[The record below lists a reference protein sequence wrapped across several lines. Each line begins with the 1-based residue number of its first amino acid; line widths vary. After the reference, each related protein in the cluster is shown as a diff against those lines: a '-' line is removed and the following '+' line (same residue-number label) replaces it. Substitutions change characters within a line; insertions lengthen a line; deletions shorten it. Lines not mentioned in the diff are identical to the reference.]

1 MVIMPT
7 AQKMLGWI
15 SLVVDPTKA
24 LVSTPLKDGK
34 RL

>member
-1 MVIMPT
+1 MVIIPT

-24 LVSTPLKDGK
+24 LVSTVFSY
-34 RL
+34 